1 MIKNLLRQMLPARW
15 AASAGN
21 GDTAMAD
28 KLIAEGNREEEAGR
42 LQRAEDLY
50 LQAAAIAP
58 GHAPAQ
64 LNLGVLLANKGDV
77 EGATLAYEAVL
88 TIDPHHAFGHY
99 NFARLAYLSGNNA
112 QAETLVRAALRDK
125 PDFAQAAA
133 LLSHVLDALGN
144 SAGAIEAMELA
155 LRLEPDN
162 FSSWLS
168 LAIMLNDL
176 KRNEE
181 AERAARRALALE
193 PQSPDALRLLSLV
206 LCAQGFST
214 QALEPLRTFIEIE
227 PTRFESQSFEL
238 GLLNFDETLSAPEI
252 FDKHRQ
258 FGARLEQAFPARF
271 ERYLGTADK
280 DRRLRVGY
288 VSADFCTHPVMLFLI
303 PVLERHNREHF
314 EIFCYSTTASS
325 DRITE
330 RLRGLCDQWVDVT
343 DMSHQKMADRVHADA
358 IDILVDLTGHT
369 RLYRLPVFSQQPA
382 PIQAT
387 WIGYLNTTGLSRMDY
402 RLCDART
409 DPLETSQALHT
420 ETLIHLPNSQW
431 CYRPFIEKEVAV
443 ASPVEKN
450 GYVTFGS
457 FNSAL
462 KITSVMCRRWGEL
475 LSRVPNSR
483 LLMVDI
489 NSEQKRESIR
499 FDLFEMGISDDRI
512 EFLPRVDL
520 PVYYDLFSFI
530 DISLDTFPY
539 GGGTTTFDSLWMGVP
554 VVTATGWT
562 PASRSAAS
570 ILSALGLDAWV
581 APSIDRYVEVAAGLA
596 EDHQTIVELRRTL
609 RQKLKA
615 SPLTDEA
622 TFVRD
627 LEAAYRQMWIAGRHA
642 KPVS

>member
-343 DMSHQKMADRVHADA
+343 DMSNQKMAERVHADA

-596 EDHQTIVELRRTL
+596 EDHQTIIELRRTL

>member
-1 MIKNLLRQMLPARW
+1 MLPARW